1 MEKKRD
7 YTNQDVLVLIESE
20 LIDRKNQVSKISL
33 KVQSNIY
40 ESLFYYIRLTRE
52 QGTEFVKFLNTVVG
66 DNQNI
71 KSVLDWDK
79 MLWYL
84 SNSIHNPTMAAMRW
98 NRTEGKEI
106 ENTLL
111 KDIVFNFIHNQLK
124 KDIPNSKLLSHEKIE
139 ERIA

>member
-66 DNQNI
+66 DNQNNVAQM
-71 KSVLDWDK
+71 KQ
-79 MLWYL
+79 
-84 SNSIHNPTMAAMRW
+84 
-98 NRTEGKEI
+98 RTDQSFQHPVI
-106 ENTLL
+106 P
-111 KDIVFNFIHNQLK
+111 LK
-124 KDIPNSKLLSHEKIE
+124 KRPEQIIIMHGNGDRTSGGVKGCESVGNGDSCVAFLHFCSSL
-139 ERIA
+139 